1 MLMEEYEQI
10 DSEMHANV
18 DAGSQ
23 HWRSKQSK
31 GSYIM
36 RITSPVTQSEYKIWQ
51 FFSFTKT

>member
-1 MLMEEYEQI
+1 MEEYEQI

-31 GSYIM
+31 GSYLM